1 MTVIRHNVPAMNSRR
16 HYNANTG
23 KLNKTLKNLATGYRI
38 NRASDDAAG
47 LGISEKMRAMITGLN
62 QGVENVSNGV
72 SLCQTADGA
81 LIEVHSML
89 NRLEELTVQAA
100 NGTYSDRER
109 QAIQDE
115 VDQLKSEIN
124 RISKNTNFNGIPL
137 FYSPYHPSAEG
148 TPGDLEIFNASYD
161 ASSGTATYGGVI
173 FRGERY
179 TWDAIDPDMVDP
191 ATGNFVPG
199 TYTLN
204 TSKGKLTFHCKDGSS
219 PPQINREYSFGADY
233 SGVQIDGETVN
244 WNRITNE
251 NGNAIVPPRVKPG
264 DYSFDFYGTYITF
277 SVPDGDTSIDDV
289 IKGLQNKFL
298 RSAIWTSSF
307 AGTDKK
313 TAVDITQI
321 GSGSGR
327 NIQINNAFKS
337 FLDRSGDSFE
347 IIVRASVAGIWL
359 EDKDG
364 NQVGDVNSWPFM
376 GIPDWD
382 EDDYISESKVYT
394 YKDSTLGIEFNYRLL
409 NETSL
414 DSIIDGLDGVKITN
428 SSYITD
434 DTASM
439 SISRPSN
446 IAEGIL
452 NYERCDLT
460 LQEQAA
466 LGRDFGIETQNLATE
481 QLSYDPATRQYTLT
495 YRDTGGNEV
504 LKLTGNAVP
513 TESILKQQSQIYAD
527 YIEKLAVKQALSGST
542 TLITNIGE
550 LVGAGNITS
559 DRYFSDTVTITP
571 GMTLSG
577 GSSNEAAPLVPGS
590 TYPCAFIDFSGMGTA
605 YQLEDLLDMGF
616 NSTCK
621 TCTAHYSISFVDGG
635 TTQTTSNGYGYSL
648 QNNGSNYTLQV
659 DISTFGGI
667 TNGSDFTSALI
678 EVLDEGNID
687 SHFTQY
693 AADGGKLYIADNRSS
708 SSPAPA
714 ATFEPHV
721 HSAPSNIAN
730 ISFGLTT
737 SDGRSMNMAY
747 SYDLSNIKNDIK
759 AELIMDAGGDYVK
772 NADGKY
778 VPYRPGDFTGLPAPD
793 RYRLEVTN
801 SFNADTYVQ
810 NAITDITSNS
820 NITLSTNG
828 FAYATVEGDERPNL
842 AVVTK
847 FDSVIH
853 DSEASLWIQA
863 SANSS
868 FDGTWINLYQVNVS
882 VLGLSR
888 LNMSDAESA
897 SQGLSMIQHAIE
909 KTSFVRANFGNK
921 QNQLDHMKNNNIST
935 HSNLQ
940 ASESRIRDT
949 DMATTMMQHVK
960 NNILLQASQSML
972 AQANELTSGVLNLFM
987 QL

>member
-1 MTVIRHNVPAMNSRR
+1 MYS
-16 HYNANTG
+16 
-23 KLNKTLKNLATGYRI
+23 KLALHFCENLVFHFFCF
-38 NRASDDAAG
+38 
-47 LGISEKMRAMITGLN
+47 L
-62 QGVENVSNGV
+62 
-72 SLCQTADGA
+72 
-81 LIEVHSML
+81 
-89 NRLEELTVQAA
+89 
-100 NGTYSDRER
+100 
-109 QAIQDE
+109 
-115 VDQLKSEIN
+115 
-124 RISKNTNFNGIPL
+124 L

-251 NGNAIVPPRVKPG
+251 NGNAIIPPRVKPG

-337 FLDRSGDSFE
+337 FLEKSGDNFE
-347 IIVRASVAGIWL
+347 IIIRASDAGIW
-359 EDKDG
+359 
-364 NQVGDVNSWPFM
+364 
-376 GIPDWD
+376 
-382 EDDYISESKVYT
+382 
-394 YKDSTLGIEFNYRLL
+394 
-409 NETSL
+409 L

-446 IAEGIL
+446 ITEGIL

-481 QLSYDPATRQYTLT
+481 QLSYDPATRQYALT
-495 YRDTGGNEV
+495 YRDTDGNEV

-577 GSSNEAAPLVPGS
+577 GSSGEAAPLVPGS
-590 TYPCAFIDFSGMGTA
+590 TYPCAFIDFSGIGTA

-621 TCTAHYSISFVDGG
+621 TCTAHYSISFVNGG

-648 QNNGSNYTLQV
+648 QNSGSNYTLQV
-659 DISTFGGI
+659 DISTFRGI
-667 TNGSDFTSALI
+667 ANGSDFTSALI

-714 ATFEPHV
+714 ATFEPHA
-721 HSAPSNIAN
+721 HSAPANIAN

-778 VPYRPGDFTGLPAPD
+778 VPYRPDDFTGLPAPD

-897 SQGLSMIQHAIE
+897 SQGLAMIQHAIE
-909 KTSFVRANFGNK
+909 KTSFVRASFGNK